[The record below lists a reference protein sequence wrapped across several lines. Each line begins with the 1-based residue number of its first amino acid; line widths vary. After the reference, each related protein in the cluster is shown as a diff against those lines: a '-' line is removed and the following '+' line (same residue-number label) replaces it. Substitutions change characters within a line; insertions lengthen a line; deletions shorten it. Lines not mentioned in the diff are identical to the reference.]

1 MVVTGFLTL
10 IFVFLL
16 LMWCAACIIPCFKKS
31 VTDVVKASGMM
42 MPLLDAP
49 VGDADTEACFQGR
62 MRLTE
67 DDPWY
72 AVGEVV
78 E

>member
-1 MVVTGFLTL
+1 M
-10 IFVFLL
+10 
-16 LMWCAACIIPCFKKS
+16 
-31 VTDVVKASGMM
+31 VKASGM

-62 MRLTE
+62 MGLTE
-67 DDPWY
+67 DDTWY

>member
-1 MVVTGFLTL
+1 L
-10 IFVFLL
+10 
-16 LMWCAACIIPCFKKS
+16 KKS
-31 VTDVVKASGMM
+31 VTDVVQASGM

-49 VGDADTEACFQGR
+49 EGDADTESNFRRKMG
-62 MRLTE
+62 LTE
-67 DDPWY
+67 DDPWF

>member
-1 MVVTGFLTL
+1 VVIGFLTL
-10 IFVFLL
+10 ILVFLL
-16 LMWCAACIIPCFKKS
+16 LMCCAACIIPCLKKS
-31 VTDVVKASGMM
+31 VTDVVQASGM

-49 VGDADTEACFQGR
+49 EGDADTESNFRRKMG
-62 MRLTE
+62 LTE
-67 DDPWY
+67 DDPWF

>member
-1 MVVTGFLTL
+1 MC
-10 IFVFLL
+10 
-16 LMWCAACIIPCFKKS
+16 CAACIIPCFKKS
-31 VTDVVKASGMM
+31 VTDVKASGM

-49 VGDADTEACFQGR
+49 VGDADTESSFQGR

>member
-1 MVVTGFLTL
+1 
-10 IFVFLL
+10 
-16 LMWCAACIIPCFKKS
+16 
-31 VTDVVKASGMM
+31 M

-49 VGDADTEACFQGR
+49 VGDADTESSFQGR